1 MSSSFIHNTCDGLA
15 IGASFAQ
22 SMTMGL
28 STTMAIIFHEIPH
41 EIGNFFKLLKNYLFK
56 LKNQSYR

>member
-41 EIGNFFKLLKNYLFK
+41 EIGNFLNFLKITSLN
-56 LKNQSYR
+56 